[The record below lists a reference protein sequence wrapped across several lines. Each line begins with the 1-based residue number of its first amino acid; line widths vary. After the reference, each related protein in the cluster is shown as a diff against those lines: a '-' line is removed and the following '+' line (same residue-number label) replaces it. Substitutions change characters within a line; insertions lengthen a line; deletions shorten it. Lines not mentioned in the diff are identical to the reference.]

1 MRFPMRPYVGFIV
14 YVLCIDYSNG
24 QIGTTGMVTANSRI
38 KYQYLCWLIL
48 NYVFIQAY
56 NVSIFVDKY

>member
-14 YVLCIDYSNG
+14 YVLYMDYTNG

-48 NYVFIQAY
+48 NYVFHTGI
-56 NVSIFVDKY
+56 